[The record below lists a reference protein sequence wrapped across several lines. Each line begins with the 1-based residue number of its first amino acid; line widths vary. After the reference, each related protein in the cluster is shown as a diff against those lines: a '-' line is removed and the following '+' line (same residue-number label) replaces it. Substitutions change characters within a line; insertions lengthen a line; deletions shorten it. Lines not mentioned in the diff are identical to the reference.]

1 MGMRK
6 TTIRLSDRLWALI
19 QAAAED
25 EGITAAQYMREALI
39 ARVFYDQGA
48 RGERFG
54 PSGPADLEDEGA
66 GQHEGAA
73 PKTSRRSLPSKKTTR
88 S

>member
-48 RGERFG
+48 RGEGFG
-54 PSGPADLEDEGA
+54 PTGPADLEDGGA
-66 GQHEGAA
+66 SRQEQAA
-73 PKTSRRSLPSKKTTR
+73 PKTGRRSLPSKKPTR